1 MGYCSGQILCAR
13 RSSCQCGLSI
23 AKALGYTVLAGD
35 RLHLCTIYFGFSAMG
50 FARQSGSSSTI
61 LTRLI

>member
-1 MGYCSGQILCAR
+1 MGYCSGQILRAR

-35 RLHLCTIYFGFSAMG
+35 RLRLCTIYFGFSAMG
-50 FARQSGSSSTI
+50 FARWSGSSSTI